1 MRFHG
6 QGFDPEE
13 EKRLNDDAYQDKMA
27 EAIFS
32 GIKKYFAKNPPL
44 AKSTLA
50 RLERSP
56 PQAVVTSPGQRRGE
70 DIGIDQGH
78 LP

>member
-50 RLERSP
+50 RL
-56 PQAVVTSPGQRRGE
+56 
-70 DIGIDQGH
+70 D
-78 LP
+78 